1 LNVEEK
7 QRNVGKILLAVAAFF
22 VVLCIGMAIGG
33 AVVYGVMR
41 IGDIL
46 PWHRSEVTVQP
57 SDDLDFGPSRRL
69 ITPGAVITDVV
80 PDSPADQAGLREG
93 NVILAVDGQ
102 QVGVDGD
109 LADLIAGYQ
118 PRDRVTL
125 EVQRSGEESE
135 KVRIELAEHPEK
147 EGAAYLGV
155 FYSSSMRFHLPGG
168 EDLPFGQEELP
179 FTLPR
184 GRAWQGVV
192 VTLVVEGSPAA
203 EAGLREGDVIAAI
216 DGESLANPQQVSD
229 AIAERKPGD
238 RVTLTVSRTGD
249 GEREIEVSLGEHPDR
264 EGQAYLGVSL
274 GGSFRFHVVPG
285 SEDGE
290 LLPGFE
296 WRGRPFRFG
305 LQLERPPFDLNDF
318 QRKFEFEWPQ
328 SSSEESL

>member
-1 LNVEEK
+1 VEEK

-46 PWHRSEVTVQP
+46 PWGRTEVAVQP
-57 SDDLDFGPSRRL
+57 SDDLDLGPS
-69 ITPGAVITDVV
+69 IQMSTPGAVITDVV

-93 NVILAVDGQ
+93 DVILAVDGQ

-125 EVQRSGEESE
+125 EIQRSGELSE
-135 KVRIELAEHPEK
+135 KVRVELAEHPEK

-168 EDLPFGQEELP
+168 EDLPFDQEELP

-192 VTLVVEGSPAA
+192 VTLVVEGSPAD

-216 DGESLANPQQVSD
+216 DGESLASPQQLSD
-229 AIAERKPGD
+229 AIAERQPGD
-238 RVTLTVSRTGD
+238 QVTLTVSRSGD
-249 GEREIEVSLGEHPDR
+249 GEREIEVTLGEHPDR
-264 EGQAYLGVSL
+264 EGAAYLGVSL
-274 GGSFRFHVVPG
+274 GGSFRFDVVPG

-305 LQLERPPFDLNDF
+305 LQLERRLFDLNDF